1 MPILR
6 MKEITGMSA
15 EDRTKKLSE
24 LRAELS
30 RLRTMISAGGA
41 VENPTRVRELRR
53 TIAQLLTVQNE
64 EKHGIRKSTSKEPAK
79 APAKKPKAAPKE
91 EAKKEVVAKKPKET
105 AAKKPK

>member
-6 MKEITGMSA
+6 MKEITSMSA

-41 VENPTRVRELRR
+41 VENPTRVRELRK
-53 TIAQLLTVQNE
+53 TIAQILTVENE
-64 EKHGIRKSTSKEPAK
+64 VKLGIRTTAKESAK
-79 APAKKPKAAPKE
+79 AAAKPKKPKATA
-91 EAKKEVVAKKPKET
+91 AKKPKET
-105 AAKKPK
+105 KSE

>member
-6 MKEITGMSA
+6 IKEINSMTP

-53 TIAQLLTVQNE
+53 TIAQVLTIENE
-64 EKHGIRKSTSKEPAK
+64 FKLGIRKTEGTPAK
-79 APAKKPKAAPKE
+79 AQPKKPKTAA
-91 EAKKEVVAKKPKET
+91 AKKPKET
-105 AAKKPK
+105 KPE

>member
-1 MPILR
+1 
-6 MKEITGMSA
+6 MKEIAGMSP

-53 TIAQLLTVQNE
+53 TIAQVLTVENE
-64 EKHGIRKSTSKEPAK
+64 VKLGIRPGTKEPAK
-79 APAKKPKAAPKE
+79 AAAKPKKPKATA
-91 EAKKEVVAKKPKET
+91 AKKPKET
-105 AAKKPK
+105 KPE